1 MRTPLLDQ
9 LFPIGLAIAL
19 ASALSGAFPVSAH
32 AQTYS
37 SRDESV
43 GYVGLQWI
51 TGETR
56 WSRPNV
62 LLGLRQTRTDIDNR
76 VTGGDLTFS
85 YSTEKGVGDAVRL
98 GYLDGKCNLLGTLGF
113 GYSFRKD
120 KALGFFGGVGSYGKL
135 TAEIDGA
142 GSVLGALEINTQ
154 ACAGDRNLVALPPV

>member
-1 MRTPLLDQ
+1 MEFHMNKHVAFL
-9 LFPIGLAIAL
+9 AL
-19 ASALSGAFPVSAH
+19 AAAVALPMTGK

-43 GYVGLQWI
+43 GYVGLQWV

-56 WSRPNV
+56 LSRPNV
-62 LLGLRQTRTDIDNR
+62 LLGLRQTRTDTDNR

-98 GYLDGKCNLLGTLGF
+98 GYLDGKCNLLGTMGF

-120 KALGFFGGVGSYGKL
+120 KALGFFGGVASYGKV
-135 TAEIDGA
+135 TAEVDGA
-142 GSVLGALEINTQ
+142 GTVAGALELNTQ
-154 ACAGDRNLVALPPV
+154 TCAGDRNLVALPPV